1 MTDSPSKERRKYP
14 RTDVSIDVNYHVLG
28 VINDL
33 SVAKTK
39 DSSLAGFLLKTDHQ
53 IKRGVCLVLEIPWPS
68 RMTPIRLLGRV
79 VESVLSKDP
88 KTYDTRIEFL
98 AMNKETCELVR
109 KLTEHYL

>member
-1 MTDSPSKERRKYP
+1 
-14 RTDVSIDVNYHVLG
+14 
-28 VINDL
+28 
-33 SVAKTK
+33 
-39 DSSLAGFLLKTDHQ
+39 
-53 IKRGVCLVLEIPWPS
+53 
-68 RMTPIRLLGRV
+68 MTPIRLLGRV